1 MIIPQ
6 ICHIFDYRTFPH
18 LVRIFKRNLFKEYRE
33 YWSKSLNKD
42 KFDSSVGNKLSLFSE
57 VKNGVRFESGWG
69 VCVCVCVC
77 EGGGGTPLQEANR
90 DVPLDGVWVTRM
102 GSHFQ

>member
-18 LVRIFKRNLFKEYRE
+18 LVRIFKRNLFKEYQE

-57 VKNGVRFESGWG
+57 VKNGVRFESRWGGW
-69 VCVCVCVC
+69 
-77 EGGGGTPLQEANR
+77 EGYSL
-90 DVPLDGVWVTRM
+90 TR
-102 GSHFQ
+102 G

>member
-1 MIIPQ
+1 MIIAQ

-18 LVRIFKRNLFKEYRE
+18 LVRIFKRNLFKEYQE

-57 VKNGVRFESGWG
+57 VENGVRFESRWG
-69 VCVCVCVC
+69 VCVCRVLPYKRLIRMC
-77 EGGGGTPLQEANR
+77 R
-90 DVPLDGVWVTRM
+90 WM
-102 GSHFQ
+102 GSYFHDWSD

>member
-18 LVRIFKRNLFKEYRE
+18 LVRIFKRNLFKEYQG
-33 YWSKSLNKD
+33 YWSKRLNKD

-57 VKNGVRFESGWG
+57 VKNGVRFESRWG
-69 VCVCVCVC
+69 VCVCVCVW
-77 EGGGGTPLQEANR
+77 GGGGTPLQEANR
-90 DVPLDGVWVTRM
+90 DVPLDGVLFSRLE
-102 GSHFQ
+102 

>member
-18 LVRIFKRNLFKEYRE
+18 LVRIFKRNLFKEYQG
-33 YWSKSLNKD
+33 YWSKRLNKD

-57 VKNGVRFESGWG
+57 VKNGVRFESRWG
-69 VCVCVCVC
+69 VCVCVCG
-77 EGGGGTPLQEANR
+77 GGGGTPLQEANR
-90 DVPLDGVWVTRM
+90 DVPLDGVLFSRLE
-102 GSHFQ
+102 

>member
-18 LVRIFKRNLFKEYRE
+18 LVRIFKRNLFKEYQG
-33 YWSKSLNKD
+33 YWSKRLNKD

-57 VKNGVRFESGWG
+57 VKNGVRFESRWG
-69 VCVCVCVC
+69 VCVCVCV
-77 EGGGGTPLQEANR
+77 GGGGVLR
-90 DVPLDGVWVTRM
+90 YKRLIGMCRWM
-102 GSHFQ
+102 GSYFHDWSD

>member
-18 LVRIFKRNLFKEYRE
+18 LVRIFKRNLFKEYQE

-57 VKNGVRFESGWG
+57 VKNGVRFESRWG
-69 VCVCVCVC
+69 VCVCVWG
-77 EGGGGTPLQEANR
+77 GGGGTPLQQVNK
-90 DVPLDGVWVTRM
+90 DVPLDGVLFSRLE
-102 GSHFQ
+102 